1 MGHSSSSPL
10 RTVFVTTNFPVNTGR
25 KEKEVTEMKSSR
37 GISWIRLGAAIS
49 VVVTVT
55 VSTTPEATV
64 PTPVHRVAI
73 RPMPMWWS
81 G

>member
-1 MGHSSSSPL
+1 MGHSPSSPL
-10 RTVFVTTNFPVNTGR
+10 RTVFVTTNFPVGAGHE
-25 KEKEVTEMKSSR
+25 EKEVIEMKSSR
-37 GISWIRLGAAIS
+37 GISWIRLAAAIS

-55 VSTTPEATV
+55 VSTTPESAI
-64 PTPVHRVAI
+64 PTPIHRIAM

>member
-1 MGHSSSSPL
+1 MDHSPPSPL
-10 RTVFVTTNFPVNTGR
+10 RTVFVKTNFPVGTGHE
-25 KEKEVTEMKSSR
+25 EKEVTEMKSSR

-49 VVVTVT
+49 VVVAVT
-55 VSTTPEATV
+55 VSTTPESAV
-64 PTPVHRVAI
+64 PPPVHRIAI